1 MLFTF
6 NGFSF
11 PSQYFSMGHK
21 CIEIFLNMITIDQV
35 LRSNGLTASNTRTRK
50 AKLNI
55 FFPSRKSEISKR
67 KIFFSQKKNNFLKE
81 ENWTVKNA
89 TKLKFHRLI
98 VVVGVISSHLFKVW
112 TKNSEMFCSGMSSR
126 RALTVIFQ
134 IVLLFALLKLFKGK
148 NNKRVI
154 HKWRHA
160 IRAIRNPL
168 PPSSRLSFLRLWHCR
183 HNILDALGSWRQ
195 LWTTLYMLHRI
206 LIFFNVS
213 SSSEFY
219 FYMWLFFLFV
229 VFKIMIMM
237 MVVMKTMIMMIVV
250 MKSMIMISWWCLW
263 RQWLWW

>member
-1 MLFTF
+1 MVSLFPLKYFFYGTQVYWNIF
-6 NGFSF
+6 EYDNNW
-11 PSQYFSMGHK
+11 PSSQIKRFD
-21 CIEIFLNMITIDQV
+21 CIKHTDTESYI
-35 LRSNGLTASNTRTRK
+35 K
-50 AKLNI
+50 H

-67 KIFFSQKKNNFLKE
+67 KIFLSQKKNNFLKE

-148 NNKRVI
+148 NNKGVI

-206 LIFFNVS
+206 LIYFNIRR
-213 SSSEFY
+213 
-219 FYMWLFFLFV
+219 
-229 VFKIMIMM
+229 VFIYNLKN
-237 MVVMKTMIMMIVV
+237 
-250 MKSMIMISWWCLW
+250 CN
-263 RQWLWW
+263 